1 MSTPQT
7 KLRYYT
13 AQEYLNIERASE
25 EKHEYLDGQIL
36 AMAGETEEHNLIC
49 MNFGGELRDH
59 LKGHPCLAMSK
70 DMKVRSGPEPPI
82 KMVYPPK
89 GFFSYPDVLVV
100 CGERRYHDSYR
111 DVLLNPRVIIEV
123 LSSSTAEFDYG
134 EKFRRYRTWLLE
146 LTDYIL
152 VSQSAPVIEHYR
164 KQPSGDWL
172 LSSVEGL
179 ENSLHIASI
188 GCTLRLSEV
197 YDRVEFK
204 GQAIEQSDVEAL
216 NNELNQP

>member
-7 KLRYYT
+7 GLRYYT
-13 AQEYLNIERASE
+13 IEEYLKLERASE
-25 EKHEYLDGQIL
+25 QRHEYLDGQIF
-36 AMAGETEEHNLIC
+36 AMAGESDEHGEIC
-49 MNFGGELRDH
+49 VNISGDLRTQ
-59 LKGHPCLAMSK
+59 LKNTSCRVRAQNT
-70 DMKVRSGPEPPI
+70 KVRSGPEP
-82 KMVYPPK
+82 KQTSSGQPK
-89 GFFSYPDVLVV
+89 DFFSYPDVLVV
-100 CGERRYHDSYR
+100 CGERKFHDQHR
-111 DVLLNPRVIIEV
+111 DVLLNPKVIIEV

-134 EKFRRYRTWLLE
+134 EKFRRYRTWLSE
-146 LTDYIL
+146 MTDYLL

-188 GCTLRLSEV
+188 GCTLQLSEV

-204 GQAIEQSDVEAL
+204 SRQIEQSDVEASA
-216 NNELNQP
+216 NEPDQL

>member
-7 KLRYYT
+7 RLRYYT
-13 AQEYLNIERASE
+13 IEEYLEMERASE

-49 MNFGGELRDH
+49 MNVGSELRDR
-59 LKGHPCLAMSK
+59 LKGQSCLAMSK
-70 DMKVRSGPEPPI
+70 DMKIRSGPEPQV
-82 KMVYPPK
+82 KTASPPK
-89 GFFSYPDVLVV
+89 GFFSYPNVLVV
-100 CGERRYHDSYR
+100 CGERQYHDSYR
-111 DVLLNPRVIIEV
+111 DVLLNPKVIIEV

-134 EKFRRYRTWLLE
+134 EKFRRYRTWLTE

-179 ENSLHIASI
+179 ENSLQIASI
-188 GCTLRLSEV
+188 GCTLQLSEV

-204 GQAIEQSDVEAL
+204 KPRIEQNDVEASDI
-216 NNELNQP
+216 ESDQS